1 MGIRSFRCEKNFR
14 LKGCRAKCLM
24 SPSRRL
30 HRWKAA
36 HSSPDRAL
44 PTQKIESPA
53 RARRNYKSRIF
64 AGHRTFMPVGFA
76 LKSKTFHET
85 DIPVS
90 EAGKINR
97 GFQSPTLARAV
108 PTV

>member
-14 LKGCRAKCLM
+14 SKVCRARCPTSLLQRL
-24 SPSRRL
+24 RRW
-30 HRWKAA
+30 RAA
-36 HSSPDRAL
+36 HSSPDRVL
-44 PTQKIESPA
+44 LTQKIESPA